1 MVGLLCTIS
10 NNGINSDREPGAA
23 YFNNNFSLKRAF
35 NKGIIGSRRVI
46 PGVKPYKNKIMNT
59 IFIES
64 PTQEEQ
70 QFFEDKL
77 LRFNE
82 SKIDGYSYDNFIYKI
97 IDNSNSMVAGINCEI
112 GGGWLY
118 IVGIWVAEHHRGKG
132 YGEKLL
138 AASEKKAMEKDCHS
152 SYLFTYDFQAP
163 DFYKKKGYKVF
174 GKLDKFCDNH
184 AKIFMKKRLA

>member
-1 MVGLLCTIS
+1 
-10 NNGINSDREPGAA
+10 
-23 YFNNNFSLKRAF
+23 
-35 NKGIIGSRRVI
+35 
-46 PGVKPYKNKIMNT
+46 MNT

-97 IDNSNSMVAGINCEI
+97 IDNFNSMVAGINCEI

-138 AASEKKAMEKDCHS
+138 AASEKKAVEKGCHS

-184 AKIFMKKRLA
+184 AKIFMKKRLV